1 MEPDNTPEIPTMPLA
16 HDDVEAPGAA
26 LEEAITAGREGR
38 LSNREVMS
46 VIWTSELLSV
56 GRLAKNDDP
65 SSFQAVVLKAP
76 DADYSVAATFTS
88 PDHIPQQL
96 REAAPVIVKASGEA
110 TIRSIAAG
118 YGMSVNPGHEVG
130 LEIGPDVVASLVAAS
145 EQTTGQPE
153 DQTEEPVRTE
163 RTDAEH

>member
-16 HDDVEAPGAA
+16 HEDAPAPGAA

-56 GRLAKNDDP
+56 GRLTKEDDS

-76 DADYSVAATFTS
+76 DSEYSVAATFTS
-88 PDHIPQQL
+88 AERIPQQL
-96 REAAPVIVKASGEA
+96 REAAPVVVKATGEA
-110 TIRSIAAG
+110 TIRSIAPG

-130 LEIGPDVVASLVAAS
+130 LEIGPDVVASLVAAY
-145 EQTTGQPE
+145 EQTAKQAA
-153 DQTEEPVRTE
+153 DSVRPAPAG
-163 RTDAEH
+163 D

>member
-16 HDDVEAPGAA
+16 NDDVEAPGAA

-38 LSNREVMS
+38 ITNREVMS

-56 GRLAKNDDP
+56 GRLTKEDDP
-65 SSFQAVVLKAP
+65 STFQAVVLKAP

-88 PDHIPQQL
+88 PDRIPAQL
-96 REAAPVIVKASGEA
+96 REAAPVVVRASGEA
-110 TIRSIAAG
+110 TIRSIAPG

-130 LEIGPDVVASLVAAS
+130 LEIGPDVVASLVEAYEKTAAQAQDPAAP
-145 EQTTGQPE
+145 EQG
-153 DQTEEPVRTE
+153 
-163 RTDAEH
+163 